1 MEIKVKNII
10 LIGFMGTGKTS
21 VGKLLAKELGIGF
34 IDTDEEI
41 EKENHQTISNIFQEY
56 GEEYFRK
63 LETDYIKKLYSL
75 KKPMVISTG
84 GGLPLRE
91 CNAAVLRELG
101 IVVYLQAKKDTII
114 NRVKENKNRPLL
126 NGEHLSKQID
136 NLLSLREPT
145 YKKCAHIKIN
155 TDSSLSEIV
164 SAIKKQY
171 NEWDGGK
178 INEPS

>member
-1 MEIKVKNII
+1 
-10 LIGFMGTGKTS
+10 
-21 VGKLLAKELGIGF
+21 
-34 IDTDEEI
+34 
-41 EKENHQTISNIFQEY
+41 
-56 GEEYFRK
+56 
-63 LETDYIKKLYSL
+63 
-75 KKPMVISTG
+75 MVISTG